1 MIGNTFLSQH
11 LHQLTHCTTFWIL
24 LHDCT
29 LFFRPRAPKR
39 KAPSANSGDAG
50 HRALYAVF
58 WGYIYIA
65 GVLPVSPES
74 PCSPRAVATP
84 LWEQRLVT
92 TWLPSKWRRLRVR
105 VDRLESGSAVAGS
118 PPAGATTISAPCGIF
133 HYIDDRLHKT
143 RSSPRGSTLFPLR
156 CPPHSLFSLLGGVFF
171 FLLSLLYSPD
181 QDKPSCGCVW
191 GFTFF
196 LLLLLGK
203 AIVGAHH
210 RGSQKVLSLF
220 HRRLVSACPRYILIC
235 G

>member
-171 FLLSLLYSPD
+171 FSSSLSFTPPTRINLPVGVCGGLL
-181 QDKPSCGCVW
+181 
-191 GFTFF
+191 FFFFFF
-196 LLLLLGK
+196 LERQLLGRII
-203 AIVGAHH
+203 AGA
-210 RGSQKVLSLF
+210 KKCF
-220 HRRLVSACPRYILIC
+220 HYSIGDWWVRAHATF
-235 G
+235 